1 MVTYLARSAWTD
13 EPRGGATLTGD
24 QLEGCSVHY
33 PADGNVIYA
42 DLRGDTQA
50 HMANVLE
57 AYRRFH
63 VDVRGWADI
72 GYQAAG
78 DQWGRVWDL
87 RGITRVPAASA
98 SDANPDA
105 NHEWGAFLFIIG
117 NNEQPTAELIEAY
130 RHWRHTRWLPRWA
143 HATAIRG
150 HRQVPGA
157 QTSCPGDRTISLINS
172 GALAADPHQ
181 PEPAPAPTTRKAPP
195 MFMVK
200 QQGTDRIWLI
210 DGQVRRH
217 VRTVTAMR
225 ALAAAGVPLDT
236 EHPISSRLL
245 RSLTPAA
252 QGPDITDLAPD
263 ADEDLGG

>member
-1 MVTYLARSAWTD
+1 MIMVTYLPRSAWTD

-33 PADGNVIYA
+33 PGDGNVIYA

-63 VDVRGWADI
+63 VNVRGWADI

-98 SDANPDA
+98 SDTNPDA

-130 RHWRHTRWLPRWA
+130 RHWRHTRWLARWP

-157 QTSCPGDRTISLINS
+157 QTSCPGDRTITLINS
-172 GALAADPHQ
+172 GALALPPKQDTPPPLQ
-181 PEPAPAPTTRKAPP
+181 IKKGPT
-195 MFMVK
+195 MFMIK
-200 QQGTDRIWLI
+200 QAGTDRIWLI
-210 DGQVRRH
+210 DGQTRRH
-217 VRTVTAMR
+217 VTTWTAAQ

-236 EHPISSRLL
+236 EHPITSQLL
-245 RSLTPAA
+245 RSLTPAP
-252 QGPDITDLAPD
+252 QGLDITDQPPA
-263 ADEDLGG
+263 AG